1 MRERSVRELARR
13 THFEEHHALQVQKL
27 ALRLFDSI
35 GARIGCSP
43 EDRQTLSDAALLHDI
58 GYHINYDK
66 HHKHS
71 YHLITHADLL
81 GMTPTEQVLIANVAR
96 YHRGA
101 EPRRSHENFGPLTS
115 ADRARIKRL
124 AAILR
129 VADGFDRGH
138 ASAIV
143 DIRVRWLER
152 ALRLIPVP
160 ADSATS
166 IRLELW
172 GAAKKSGLLSDVAGV
187 PVEIVEPGGE
197 AYTQDGDSSRPD

>member
-1 MRERSVRELARR
+1 
-13 THFEEHHALQVQKL
+13 
-27 ALRLFDSI
+27 
-35 GARIGCSP
+35 
-43 EDRQTLSDAALLHDI
+43 
-58 GYHINYDK
+58 
-66 HHKHS
+66 
-71 YHLITHADLL
+71 
-81 GMTPTEQVLIANVAR
+81 MTPTEQVLIANVAR